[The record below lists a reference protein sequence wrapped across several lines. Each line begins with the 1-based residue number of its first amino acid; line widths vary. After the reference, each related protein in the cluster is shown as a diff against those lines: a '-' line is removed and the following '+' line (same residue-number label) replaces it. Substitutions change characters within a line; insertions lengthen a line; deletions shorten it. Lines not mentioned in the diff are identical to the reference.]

1 MEYSKGKKITAFIG
15 CFLMA
20 MVVQVSSQA
29 LNNIS
34 YPILESMGRAD
45 LFVITATLSGLGMAV
60 MCPIGGKLGDLFGR
74 PKVAAIGGIA
84 CFVLHTMLAFITS
97 PVLWVVVRS
106 LIPFAIGLFLS
117 IPYALPA
124 ELFPESY
131 PQKIGIISGALAAG
145 IVVGSYGGG
154 LLFQNGFVK
163 AALIAPGLFAI
174 AGAVLI
180 STSVHNKATKNV
192 KIDVMGFIWLFIM
205 LTAFCLVLSFASSW
219 GYLSVPSI
227 VGYVVSVVAA
237 VILFKTEQKV
247 ADPCI
252 PFKLFKN
259 KVFLFVALFAFFS
272 SMYQYVIQVYTPLY
286 GQNVLG
292 LSTGVTG
299 SFQLPRTIICIIAPI
314 VCAAVLKKSP
324 RAFRS
329 YLAISAVI
337 TITSFVLLI
346 IPGSG
351 SNITMI
357 YIALAI
363 TGIGEGFKNIS
374 SNPLAITTLEPQN
387 IGIGIA
393 LMSSMGSIGAQVS
406 AAIIGMVFNASL
418 GRGMASACYSIYY
431 TIIAFTT
438 LALIFILSVKLPKPE
453 RPSQT

>member
-1 MEYSKGKKITAFIG
+1 MEYSKGKKITAFVG

-20 MVVQVSSQA
+20 MVVQVSTQA

-34 YPILESMGRAD
+34 YPLLDSMGRAD
-45 LFVITATLSGLGMAV
+45 LFVLTATLSGLGMAV

-84 CFVLHTMLAFITS
+84 CFVLHIMLAFITS
-97 PVLWVVVRS
+97 PVLWVIVRS
-106 LIPFAIGLFLS
+106 MIPFAIGLFLS
-117 IPYALPA
+117 IPFSLPA

-131 PQKIGIISGALAAG
+131 PQKIGLISGALAAG

-154 LLFQNGFVK
+154 LLYQAGFAK
-163 AALIAPGLFAI
+163 AAVIVPGLFAI
-174 AGAVLI
+174 AGALMI
-180 STSVHNKATKNV
+180 ITSVHNRSSKNV
-192 KIDVMGFIWLFIM
+192 KIDVMGFIWLFVM
-205 LTAFCLVLSFASSW
+205 LTALCLVLSFASTW

-227 VGYVVSVVAA
+227 IGYVVTIGSAI
-237 VILFKTEQKV
+237 ILFKTEQKV
-247 ADPCI
+247 ADPCM

-259 KVFLFVALFAFFS
+259 KVFLCVALFAFFS

-299 SFQLPRTIICIIAPI
+299 SFQLPRTIVCIIAPI
-314 VCAAVLKKSP
+314 LCAAVLKKSP

-329 YLAISAVI
+329 YLAISAAI
-337 TITSFVLLI
+337 TIISFILLV

-351 SNITMI
+351 DNITMI
-357 YIALAI
+357 YVALAL

-406 AAIIGMVFNASL
+406 AAIIGLVFNASL
-418 GRGMASACYSIYY
+418 TKGMATACFSTYY
-431 TIIAFTT
+431 TIIVFTV
-438 LALIFILSVKLPKPE
+438 LALVFILSVKLPKPDK
-453 RPSQT
+453 QAQA